1 MSIESF
7 KALQGVEV
15 RARVRI
21 YGPTNSYI
29 PIPSF
34 VRYLGFDERAR
45 VIVVKGSSWYMY
57 ETAIRR
63 PSSTRYGVTLPKRVI
78 DALSLSNDDEVT
90 AIILRPVTREYDIGR
105 GRD

>member
-1 MSIESF
+1 
-7 KALQGVEV
+7 
-15 RARVRI
+15 
-21 YGPTNSYI
+21 
-29 PIPSF
+29 
-34 VRYLGFDERAR
+34 
-45 VIVVKGSSWYMY
+45 MY

-105 GRD
+105 GGRD